1 MHRCYWEKGLK
12 MSVEKSDKIKD
23 KRDPDFVNAEVAFQ
37 RAVRQMRERASK
49 SGLPIAVL
57 RDGKI
62 VEEIP
67 KKKTAC
73 K

>member
-1 MHRCYWEKGLK
+1 MSAEKN
-12 MSVEKSDKIKD
+12 DKTKD

-37 RAVRQMRERASK
+37 RAVRQVRERAAK

-67 KKKTAC
+67 RKKSASK
-73 K
+73 